1 MIITILIICVL
12 KRNRKGIS
20 SKQTGQIEAKIVSN
34 HRGSKQIKPNNV
46 HNHTQSEIMD
56 TSVVALG
63 VSWLLFNLLMSMNST
78 NVSSSTK
85 KDTTDSPVYG
95 P

>member
-1 MIITILIICVL
+1 
-12 KRNRKGIS
+12 
-20 SKQTGQIEAKIVSN
+20 
-34 HRGSKQIKPNNV
+34 
-46 HNHTQSEIMD
+46 MD